1 MPLGKCE
8 KSRGFPD
15 LIARRETVLLEN
27 LDKADKVDK
36 AELLPVHEAAQWDW
50 GREALLPNAPAD
62 HYRVTRLDRL
72 GLPPTLLADRR
83 ADTVNR
89 GVGWSVEATSPYAPD
104 LDAPA
109 QTRR

>member
-1 MPLGKCE
+1 LGSARRAE
-8 KSRGFPD
+8 VFPD
-15 LIARRETVLLEN
+15 LIARRERVLFEH

-36 AELLPVHEAAQWDW
+36 AEFLPVHEAAQWDW
-50 GREALLPNAPAD
+50 GREALLPTAPAD

-72 GLPPTLLADRR
+72 GLPPTLRADRR